1 MTYFGGPAEREPITL
16 SAEEFDVLWER
27 LDLGQV
33 PLVIKVPSPGRTHR
47 ERADLE
53 RRAWH
58 GIGAR
63 GLGGPTGLEPELHHL
78 LRLFSRPEREVD
90 GRVWIG
96 RSVRVLAV
104 ATGDDAAVATL
115 DDNRLTFRRAAASG
129 LASAVLG
136 ALPAHPAGTGHS
148 VTMPSAD
155 LEAAVKRSDG
165 SPKSLEDSLRRQGVR
180 QEDAVTLV
188 KMFTGLV
195 HTGNFG
201 AAARDKY
208 GKRCRP
214 DRVVAFFDTEE
225 GRYLQQR
232 RASNGT
238 EPWSTFTPTDAR
250 RLTHHVEE
258 LLAEAMRSAGL
269 PLGR

>member
-1 MTYFGGPAEREPITL
+1 MNYFGGPVEREPITL

-27 LDLGQV
+27 LGAGPM
-33 PLVIKVPSPGRTHR
+33 PLVIKVPSPGKTHQ
-47 ERADLE
+47 ERAELE
-53 RRAWH
+53 RRVWH
-58 GIGAR
+58 AVGSR
-63 GLGGPTGLEPELHHL
+63 GLGGPTGLHPELDHL
-78 LRLFSRPEREVD
+78 LRLFVRPEREVD
-90 GRVWIG
+90 GRLWVG
-96 RSVRVLAV
+96 KSVRVLAV
-104 ATGDDAAVATL
+104 ANGDDGALATL
-115 DDNRLTFRRAAASG
+115 TDGQITFRRAAGSG
-129 LASAVLG
+129 LPTAVLS

-155 LEAAVKRSDG
+155 LEAAVKGSDG
-165 SPKSLEDSLRRQGVR
+165 TPKGLESALRERGVR
-180 QEDAVTLV
+180 QEDAATLA

-201 AAARDKY
+201 AAVRDRY

-232 RASNGT
+232 RASGGT

-250 RLTHHVEE
+250 RLGHQLDE
-258 LLAEAMRSAGL
+258 LLAEAVRDAK
-269 PLGR
+269 R

>member
-27 LDLGQV
+27 LDLGQM
-33 PLVIKVPSPGRTHR
+33 PLVIKVPSPGKTHR
-47 ERADLE
+47 ERAELE
-53 RRAWH
+53 RRVWQ

-63 GLGGPTGLEPELHHL
+63 GLGGPTGLHPELDHL

-96 RSVRVLAV
+96 KSVRVLAV
-104 ATGDDAAVATL
+104 ANGDDGAVATL
-115 DDNRLTFRRAAASG
+115 TDNQLTFRRAAGTG
-129 LASAVLG
+129 LPSAVLG
-136 ALPAHPAGTGHS
+136 TLPAHPAGTGHS

-155 LEAAVKRSDG
+155 LEAAVKKSDG
-165 SPKSLEDSLRRQGVR
+165 SPKSLENSLRSYGVR
-180 QEDAVTLV
+180 QEDAATLV

-250 RLTHHVEE
+250 RLTHQLEE
-258 LLAEAMRSAGL
+258 LLAEALRAAGQHV
-269 PLGR
+269 GR

>member
-1 MTYFGGPAEREPITL
+1 MTIFGGQAEREPITL

-27 LDLGQV
+27 LDLGPM
-33 PLVIKVPSPGRTHR
+33 PLVIKVPSPGKTHQ

-53 RRAWH
+53 RRVWQAV
-58 GIGAR
+58 GAR
-63 GLGGPTGLEPELHHL
+63 GLGGPTGLHPELDYL
-78 LRLFSRPEREVD
+78 LRQFVRPEREVD
-90 GRVWIG
+90 GRIWVG

-104 ATGDDAAVATL
+104 ANGDHGAIATL
-115 DDNRLTFRRAAASG
+115 SDNQLTFRRAAGSG
-129 LASAVLG
+129 LPSAVLG
-136 ALPAHPAGTGHS
+136 TLPAHPAGTGHS

-155 LEAAVKRSDG
+155 LEKAVKNSDG
-165 SPKSLEDSLRRQGVR
+165 SPKSLENSLRNHGVR
-180 QEDAVTLV
+180 QEDATTLV

-214 DRVVAFFDTEE
+214 DRVVAFFDTED

-232 RASNGT
+232 RASNGS

-250 RLTHHVEE
+250 RLVHQVEE
-258 LLAEAMRSAGL
+258 LLAEAVRAAKI
-269 PLGR
+269 